1 MPFATIHVNLRIN
14 TGTKTSPFQYIFGH
28 EGGSR
33 GVGELQIPK
42 RILDKLVS
50 ESDLNLHLKLAE
62 GQLFEWVGR
71 PVPQEEPIEMYE
83 NCQPIQ
89 KGETLTMGPPL
100 NEEAATEEEKED
112 MNANEYML
120 EINKKRK
127 VVRDK
132 AEEHENKKRNTIK
145 KRALMKSGG
154 ELAVG
159 DIVTFP
165 AHDSDRCRLSGA
177 TIVAVVVDRDN
188 EKHLNTLGTRGGDL
202 LKARY
207 QDGSV
212 KKHTKVSLGSLGL
225 QKVFDK
231 YSKDGDKDFK
241 YISERG
247 AIITE
252 NPSVSKASSLNKI
265 ICRCEKG
272 NCKSCKC
279 AKNGRKCTDR
289 CHGGKVN
296 KLCTNC

>member
-14 TGTKTSPFQYIFGH
+14 SGTKTSPFQYIFGH

-42 RILDKLVS
+42 RILNKLVT
-50 ESDLNLHLKLAE
+50 ESDLNMHFKLAE
-62 GQLFEWVGR
+62 GQLFEWVGK
-71 PVPQEEPIEMYE
+71 PIPQEEVIEEYE
-83 NCQPIQ
+83 NCQTIQ
-89 KGETLTMGPPL
+89 KGETLRMGPPL
-100 NEEAATEEEKED
+100 NEEKATGETKEN
-112 MNANEYML
+112 MNENEYML
-120 EINKKRK
+120 DINKKRK

-132 AEEHENKKRNTIK
+132 AGEHENKKRNTIK
-145 KRALMKSGG
+145 KRAMKKSGG
-154 ELAVG
+154 ELAIG

-165 AHDSDRCRLSGA
+165 AHNSDRCRLSGA

-188 EKHLNTLGTRGGDL
+188 EKNLNTLGTRGGDL

-207 QDGSV
+207 QDGTV
-212 KKHTKVSLGSLGL
+212 KKHVKVSLGSLGL

-231 YSKDGDKDFK
+231 YSKDGNKDFK
-241 YISERG
+241 YVSERG

-252 NPSVSKASSLNKI
+252 NPSVSKATSLNKI

-272 NCKSCKC
+272 NCTSCKC
-279 AKNGRKCTDR
+279 AKHNRKCTDS

-296 KLCTNC
+296 KFCKNC